1 VSEEAAILGRLML
14 AFQGTRLPPTMA
26 RRLGEAPAA
35 GITLFRWEN
44 VESPSQVRELTEA
57 IQAVA
62 RRGALRRGEAEPPPL
77 LVAADQE
84 GGQLIAL
91 GEGPTAFAGN
101 MALGAAGDP
110 DLAERVGRAT
120 GLELRAMGVNVAYA
134 PVVDVATNPAN
145 PAIGI
150 RSFGGDPAAVASLA
164 AALVRGVRSAGVAAT
179 AKHFPGIGDL
189 AADSHH
195 DLGIVLHD
203 RTRLEAVELAPFRAV
218 VAAGVDLVMSGHFSV
233 PALSGQDRLPAT
245 LSRPVM
251 DDLLRRTMGFRGVTI
266 TDALDMRALSQ
277 GPDQVVDVIAA
288 VAAGV
293 DLLLCSPDADARR
306 RIERALTRAAARSLF
321 PPARL
326 AASERRIARLRRRLG
341 RTAPTASTASKGG
354 GVELSV
360 VGSAGHRALARE
372 LAERSITLVRDEAG
386 LVPVRLDAGARVVAI
401 TPRPRDLT
409 PADTSSAIAPGLAA
423 ALRTAWPSAAVD
435 DLVTGQPP
443 TEAEIAA
450 VRDSVARADLVVV
463 GTIDAVRDP
472 GQVALVEAVLA
483 TGAPTVT
490 VALRTPWD
498 LTAYPRAPV
507 HMATYSILP
516 ESLAALAGVLSGRL
530 QTSGRL
536 PVALALGASGELVS
550 TR

>member
-1 VSEEAAILGRLML
+1 MSREAAILGRLML

-44 VESPSQVRELTEA
+44 VESPSQLRELTEA
-57 IQAVA
+57 IQDTA
-62 RRGALRRGEAEPPPL
+62 RRGALRRGELEALPL

-91 GEGPTAFAGN
+91 GDGPTAFAGN
-101 MALGAAGDP
+101 MALGATGDP
-110 DLAERVGRAT
+110 ELAERVGRAT

-150 RSFGGDPAAVASLA
+150 RSFGDDPVGVGALA
-164 AALVRGVRSAGVAAT
+164 AAVVRGLRSAGVAAT
-179 AKHFPGIGDL
+179 AKHFPGLGDL

-195 DLGIVLHD
+195 DLGIVRHD
-203 RTRLEAVELAPFRAV
+203 RARLDAVELAPFRAV
-218 VAAGVDLVMSGHFSV
+218 VEAGVDLVMSGHFSV
-233 PALSGQDRLPAT
+233 PALSGQDSLPAT

-251 DDLLRRTMGFRGVTI
+251 DELLRGTIGFRGVAI

-277 GPDQVVDVIAA
+277 GPDQAVDVIAA

-293 DLLLCSPDADARR
+293 DLLLCSPDANARR
-306 RIERALTRAAARSLF
+306 RIERALTRAAARNLF
-321 PPARL
+321 SPARL

-341 RTAPTASTASKGG
+341 RAAASPADGLD
-354 GVELSV
+354 LSV

-372 LAERSITLVRDEAG
+372 VAGRSITLVRDQTG
-386 LVPVRLDAGARVVAI
+386 LLPVRLDAGARVVAI
-401 TPRPRDLT
+401 MPRPHDLT

-423 ALRTAWPSAAVD
+423 ALRTAWPGVVVEEV
-435 DLVTGQPP
+435 VTGQPP
-443 TEAEIAA
+443 TEAEIAG
-450 VRDSVARADLVVV
+450 VRDHVARTDLVVL
-463 GTIDAVRDP
+463 GTIDASRDAA
-472 GQVALVEAVLA
+472 QVAMVEAAMA
-483 TGAPTVT
+483 TGVPVVT

-498 LTAYPRAPV
+498 LAAYPRAPV
-507 HMATYSILP
+507 HVATYSILP
-516 ESLAALAGVLSGRL
+516 DSLDALAGVLTGRI
-530 QTSGRL
+530 QPVGRL
-536 PVALALGASGELVS
+536 PVDRGAGWA
-550 TR
+550 